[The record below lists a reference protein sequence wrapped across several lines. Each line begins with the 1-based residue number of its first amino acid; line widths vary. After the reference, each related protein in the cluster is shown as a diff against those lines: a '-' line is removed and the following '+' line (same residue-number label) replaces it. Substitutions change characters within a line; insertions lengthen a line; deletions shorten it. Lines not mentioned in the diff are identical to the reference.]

1 MAEEVIDSYLNDPE
15 SYRILVAEVGAGIAG
30 YVCYGL
36 TPLTESTWDI
46 YWLAVS
52 RGRRGQGIGSAL
64 VTAAEEEIK
73 QARGRLVIIETS
85 AKPGYEKTRQFYRNH
100 NYDFVCQIADFYA
113 PGDDKIILQKRLEPD
128 K

>member
-1 MAEEVIDSYLNDPE
+1 VAEEIIDSYLNDPE
-15 SYRILVAEVGAGIAG
+15 SYRILVAEDGTGIAG

-52 RGRRGQGIGSAL
+52 RERQGRGIGSAL
-64 VTAAEEEIK
+64 MTAAEGEIK

-85 AKPGYEKTRQFYRNH
+85 AKPEYEKTRRFYRSH
-100 NYDFVCQIADFYA
+100 KYDFVCQIADFYA
-113 PGDDKIILQKRLEPD
+113 PGDDKIILQKRFNTDE
-128 K
+128 